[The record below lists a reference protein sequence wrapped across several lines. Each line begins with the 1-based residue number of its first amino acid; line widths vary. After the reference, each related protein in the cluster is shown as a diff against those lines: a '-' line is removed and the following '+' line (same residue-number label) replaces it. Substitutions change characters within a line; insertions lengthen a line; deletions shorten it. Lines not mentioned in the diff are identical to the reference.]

1 MSHHIFLIQ
10 ITSIFI
16 LVGTGTVGQEDED
29 ESESESEVARSMG
42 SETIEMLSQAKMRY
56 APHTHLKSLNFSE

>member
-1 MSHHIFLIQ
+1 MSHYIFLIQ

-16 LVGTGTVGQEDED
+16 LVGTATRAVGKEDD
-29 ESESESEVARSMG
+29 NESESEEHDVSEVARSMG

-56 APHTHLKSLNFSE
+56 TPHQTH